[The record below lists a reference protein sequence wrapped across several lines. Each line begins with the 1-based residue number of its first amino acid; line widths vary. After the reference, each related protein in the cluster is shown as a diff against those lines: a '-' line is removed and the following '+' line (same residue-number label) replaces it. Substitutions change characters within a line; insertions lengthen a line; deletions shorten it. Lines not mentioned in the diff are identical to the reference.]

1 MMVDCVNTDEPIS
14 NRRSKR
20 ASRSSILKPQPR
32 IEQPKEIESLVEDI
46 EIDEEDPP
54 ELFQLGDILWVRIT
68 GSPWWPALIYGSYYE
83 DNLHTKVVK
92 TAHRAKKRLY
102 FVYFFG
108 PAFEYTW
115 AHPHHLMAYSGLDDF
130 IQQAESSVQNAPN
143 KCMQDMLANRFVLKV
158 AANKRPHWDQ
168 AIQAADAALKL
179 TREQRV
185 ENFTELLKTILQAA
199 EKNTSSKRRRSSI
212 TTRESRKTSSPTS
225 DKSSTRSSVKRQKTK
240 STPVSTTLLHVGLPT
255 LTKREEKRIVNNLLE
270 HPNHEQLTLR
280 EVQSFVC
287 QLATEIIKENSHYNM
302 SCVQIEWF
310 YDFLLNH
317 PEIVSKYSNWF
328 NEDIKH
334 MTSSLGKCK
343 WNTIGDRNDLLIIS
357 CLDKKQFKRKQH
369 DDDGDDILESS
380 IFDLLKDEFHIG
392 DVVWAKLNGF
402 TWWPAFVYGCFSEDW
417 IHVKPISKPELSTK
431 KQYFVYC
438 FGWDF
443 KHGWTSQV
451 CLHPYKGLE
460 DFLNHAETKA
470 EQATTKR
477 REEGIRKKF
486 DMKMPEDLH
495 PYWKEAIKEADE
507 VLCLPTS
514 LRISAFEKMLTPL
527 LAGTKYKIPQNGYER
542 SQSKTKS
549 LPTTPLLSNRR
560 KRTGST
566 NITDSLFSKTTQ
578 VSPRTFAGKKKRT
591 FSFNSTPK
599 ETNELDESSRFQ
611 SNSST
616 IPTINELDNGV
627 VIVKMNSPTSSRP
640 ASLTTAICHFLDKG
654 IPSLTIYEEIRL
666 VNDLMHHRLGG
677 LLTLTDAQLYF
688 EQYAIS
694 IASMNYNHRMLY
706 VQGDFFYD
714 FLLKYPQIILKHRQ
728 WFKDFKQTLMP
739 LNSDRIQLKKWQLAT
754 LLHAHMDLEK
764 NFR

>member
-20 ASRSSILKPQPR
+20 ASRSSILKPQPS

-46 EIDEEDPP
+46 EVDEEDPP
-54 ELFQLGDILWVRIT
+54 ELFQLGDILWVHIT

-92 TAHRAKKRLY
+92 TAHRPKKRLY

-130 IQQAESSVQNAPN
+130 IQQAESSVQNAP
-143 KCMQDMLANRFVLKV
+143 KKFMQEMLANRFLLKV

-168 AIQAADAALKL
+168 AIQEADAALKL
-179 TREQRV
+179 TRQQRV
-185 ENFTELLKTILQAA
+185 ENFTELLKTILQKA
-199 EKNTSSKRRRSSI
+199 ESNSLFLYKATNKLMFLENTSSKRRRSSI

-280 EVQSFVC
+280 EAQSFVC
-287 QLATEIIKENSHYNM
+287 QLVTEIIKENSHYNM

-310 YDFLLNH
+310 YD
-317 PEIVSKYSNWF
+317 
-328 NEDIKH
+328 
-334 MTSSLGKCK
+334 
-343 WNTIGDRNDLLIIS
+343 
-357 CLDKKQFKRKQH
+357 KKQFKRKQH
-369 DDDGDDILESS
+369 DDDILESS
-380 IFDLLKDEFHIG
+380 IFDLLADEFHIG

-417 IHVKPISKPELSTK
+417 VHVKPITKPVVSTK

-460 DFLNHAETKA
+460 DFLNYTETKI

-477 REEGIRKKF
+477 REESIRKRF

-507 VLCLPTS
+507 VLCLPIS
-514 LRISAFEKMLTPL
+514 LRISAFEKMLTSL

-542 SQSKTKS
+542 VV
-549 LPTTPLLSNRR
+549 LPDR
-560 KRTGST
+560 
-566 NITDSLFSKTTQ
+566 
-578 VSPRTFAGKKKRT
+578 VSI
-591 FSFNSTPK
+591 
-599 ETNELDESSRFQ
+599 NEEQQLQ
-611 SNSST
+611 SNSFI
-616 IPTINELDNGV
+616 IPTINESDNDV
-627 VIVKMNSPTSSRP
+627 VIVKINSPTPSSP

-654 IPSLTIYEEIRL
+654 IPSLTIYEELRL

-677 LLTLTDAQLYF
+677 LLTLTDAQLYV
-688 EQYAIS
+688 EQYAIN

-714 FLLKYPQIILKHRQ
+714 FLLKYPQIILIHRQ

-739 LNSDRIQLKKWQLAT
+739 LNSDRIQLKKWQLST
-754 LLHAHMDLEK
+754 LLHAHIDLEK
-764 NFR
+764 KFH